1 MKFRSIQLSVAAL
14 AGACLFVAVG
24 AMTLYALLAFERN
37 QTLVAERTEQ
47 LLERHVRERLEAV
60 ASSEMLR
67 IRQQLEQPLVVN
79 EQLALLNRQ
88 AADVRDGLPQLM
100 VSRDEMLPSRP
111 LALEEQ
117 PSCWLRR
124 TGARAPSTGS
134 TASTPT
140 PGCPG
145 TARKGSSFPTG
156 TARLMAALPWT
167 CSAN

>member
-88 AADVRDGLPQLM
+88 AADVRDGLPQSAGTRCCAM
-100 VSRDEMLPSRP
+100 SVR
-111 LALEEQ
+111 
-117 PSCWLRR
+117 CWKS
-124 TGARAPSTGS
+124 G
-134 TASTPT
+134 PT
-140 PGCPG
+140 CWQL
-145 TARKGSSFPTG
+145 T
-156 TARLMAALPWT
+156 
-167 CSAN
+167 

>member
-1 MKFRSIQLSVAAL
+1 MQLSVAAL

-88 AADVRDGLPQLM
+88 AADVRDGLPQSAGTRCCAM
-100 VSRDEMLPSRP
+100 SVR
-111 LALEEQ
+111 
-117 PSCWLRR
+117 CWKS
-124 TGARAPSTGS
+124 G
-134 TASTPT
+134 PT
-140 PGCPG
+140 CWQL
-145 TARKGSSFPTG
+145 T
-156 TARLMAALPWT
+156 
-167 CSAN
+167 